1 MEVADV
7 TRFLSETTPFDQ
19 LDEAAL
25 SQLASQINVH
35 YYQAQD
41 SVNVNSDRLLLVR
54 TGIFT
59 LYSDQQQ
66 LLTKLQSAD
75 FYGYQQLLTGLT
87 DNDTLLCDEDG
98 LVYFVSA
105 DAFHQCRY
113 QYKNIDIFF
122 QRLFSRRLHQYRE
135 QQQSSRFTLKISDIV
150 QQRKIAIRPE
160 QSVQDAARLMSDTRV
175 SSLLVEE
182 HDKLVGILTDR
193 DLRNRVLANA
203 LPANTQIS
211 QVMTRQPQS
220 IDRHAYLYEA
230 VQQMSQHNIHHLPVT
245 DQGLCCGMLTA
256 TDIIRSQ
263 QDHPVYLIGEIHRQS
278 NIDGLERCSQHI
290 PDLAITLSKQQVPA
304 HEAGHIITTI
314 TDALTQRLI
323 YLAQQQLGEPPCVF
337 SWLAFGSQARMDQS
351 LNADQDNALLL
362 EKEPTGDI
370 ADYFSALADI
380 VCNGLAQCGVTLCPG
395 NIMATNAELRLSLK
409 GWSGRFARW
418 IATPTPDALLKA
430 SIFFDM
436 RVIDGSKGLFNA
448 LQEDILQRTA
458 QAPLFLYHLAQA
470 ALQRTA
476 PLGFFKNFILEP
488 DGKHKKGLDLKK
500 RGISLITDLVRVYA
514 LSSGIHQINTRNR
527 LATLV
532 SEGVIDSK
540 DSQNLQDAF
549 DVLAQLRWEKHQHDL
564 QQGHN
569 VTNLLDPAEISGL
582 SRHQLKDSFAVI
594 NEAQNRLKHRFCRD
608 L

>member
-7 TRFLSETTPFDQ
+7 TRFLADTTPFDQ
-19 LDEAAL
+19 LNEAAL
-25 SQLASQINVH
+25 AQLASQINVH
-35 YYQAQD
+35 YYQAHD
-41 SVNVNSDRLLLVR
+41 RVNVSSDRLILVR

-66 LLTKLQSAD
+66 LLTKLQAGD

-87 DNDTLLCDEDG
+87 DNDTLLCEEDG
-98 LVYFVSA
+98 LIFFVAA
-105 DAFHQCRY
+105 DAFHQSRY
-113 QYKNIDIFF
+113 QYKNLDIFF

-160 QSVQDAARLMSDTRV
+160 QSVQDAARLMSDARV

-182 HDKLVGILTDR
+182 HDKLVGIITDR
-193 DLRNRVLANA
+193 DLRSRVLAHA

-211 QVMTRQPQS
+211 QIMTRQPHS

-230 VQQMSQHNIHHLPVT
+230 VQQMSQYNIHHLPVL

-263 QDHPVYLIGEIHRQS
+263 QDHPVYLIGEIHRQT
-278 NIDGLERCSQHI
+278 NLDGLERCSQHI
-290 PDLAITLSKQQVPA
+290 ADLAVTLSKQQVPA

-323 YLAQQQLGEPPCVF
+323 YLAQQQLGEAPCVF

-362 EKEPTGDI
+362 EKEPQGEVG
-370 ADYFSALADI
+370 DYFSALAEF
-380 VCNGLAQCGVTLCPG
+380 VCQGLAQCGITLCPG
-395 NIMATNAELRLSLK
+395 NIMATNSELRLSLK

-430 SIFFDM
+430 SIFFDL

-458 QAPLFLYHLAQA
+458 QAPLFLYHLTQT

-476 PLGFFKNFILEP
+476 PLGLFKNFILEQ
-488 DGKHKKGLDLKK
+488 DGKQKKGLDLKK

-514 LSSGIHQINTRNR
+514 LSAGIHQVNTRSR
-527 LATLV
+527 LAKLV
-532 SEGVIDSK
+532 TDGVISSK
-540 DSQNLQDAF
+540 DSQDLQDAF

-564 QQGHN
+564 AQGHN

-594 NEAQNRLKHRFCRD
+594 NEAQSRLKQRFCRE

>member
-1 MEVADV
+1 M
-7 TRFLSETTPFDQ
+7 
-19 LDEAAL
+19 
-25 SQLASQINVH
+25 
-35 YYQAQD
+35 
-41 SVNVNSDRLLLVR
+41 
-54 TGIFT
+54 
-59 LYSDQQQ
+59 
-66 LLTKLQSAD
+66 
-75 FYGYQQLLTGLT
+75 
-87 DNDTLLCDEDG
+87 
-98 LVYFVSA
+98 
-105 DAFHQCRY
+105 
-113 QYKNIDIFF
+113 
-122 QRLFSRRLHQYRE
+122 
-135 QQQSSRFTLKISDIV
+135 
-150 QQRKIAIRPE
+150 
-160 QSVQDAARLMSDTRV
+160 
-175 SSLLVEE
+175 
-182 HDKLVGILTDR
+182 
-193 DLRNRVLANA
+193 
-203 LPANTQIS
+203 
-211 QVMTRQPQS
+211 
-220 IDRHAYLYEA
+220 
-230 VQQMSQHNIHHLPVT
+230 
-245 DQGLCCGMLTA
+245 
-256 TDIIRSQ
+256 
-263 QDHPVYLIGEIHRQS
+263 
-278 NIDGLERCSQHI
+278 
-290 PDLAITLSKQQVPA
+290 
-304 HEAGHIITTI
+304 
-314 TDALTQRLI
+314 
-323 YLAQQQLGEPPCVF
+323 
-337 SWLAFGSQARMDQS
+337 
-351 LNADQDNALLL
+351 LL

-370 ADYFSALADI
+370 AAYFSALADI

-418 IATPTPDALLKA
+418 IATPTPEALLKA

-476 PLGFFKNFILEP
+476 PLGFFKNFILEQ

-514 LSSGIHQINTRNR
+514 LSAGIHQINTRSR

-569 VTNLLDPAEISGL
+569 VTNLLDPAELSGL

-594 NEAQNRLKHRFCRD
+594 NEAQSRLKHRFCRD

>member
-1 MEVADV
+1 MEIADV
-7 TRFLSETTPFDQ
+7 SKFLCDTTPFDQ
-19 LDEAAL
+19 LSSAAVAGL
-25 SQLASQINVH
+25 STHIKVC
-35 YYQAQD
+35 YYKAQD
-41 SVNVNSDRLLLVR
+41 TVNTNTDRLLIVR

-66 LLTKLQSAD
+66 LLTKLQSGD

-87 DNDTLLCDEDG
+87 DDDALLCEEDG
-98 LVYFVSA
+98 LVYWLEA

-135 QQQSSRFTLKISDIV
+135 QQQGSRFTLKISDVV

-160 QSVQDAARLMSDTRV
+160 QSVQDAARLMSEQRV

-182 HDKLVGILTDR
+182 HEKLVGIVTDR
-193 DLRNRVLANA
+193 DLRSRVLAQA
-203 LPANTQIS
+203 LPASTQVS
-211 QVMTRQPQS
+211 QIMTRQPHS
-220 IDRHAYLYEA
+220 IERHAYLYEA
-230 VQQMSQHNIHHLPVT
+230 VQQMSQHNIHHLPVV
-245 DQGLCCGMLTA
+245 DQGICCGMLTA
-256 TDIIRSQ
+256 TDVIRSQ
-263 QDHPVYLIGEIHRQS
+263 QDHPVYLIGEIHRQAS
-278 NIDGLERCSQHI
+278 VDGLERCSQQVAS
-290 PDLAITLSKQQVPA
+290 LAVTLSKQQVPA
-304 HEAGHIITTI
+304 YEAGHIITTI

-362 EKEPTGDI
+362 EKEPTG
-370 ADYFSALADI
+370 AVGDYFAQLAEF
-380 VCNGLAQCGVTLCPG
+380 VCQGLARCGITLCPG

-430 SIFFDM
+430 SIFFDL
-436 RVIDGSKGLFNA
+436 RVIDGSRGLFNA

-458 QAPLFLYHLAQA
+458 HAPLFLYHLAQA

-476 PLGFFKNFILEP
+476 PLGFFKNFILEQ

-514 LSSGIHQINTRNR
+514 LSAGIYEVNTRRR
-527 LATLV
+527 LQQLAAQ
-532 SEGVIDSK
+532 GIMDSK
-540 DSQNLQDAF
+540 DSQNLNDAF

-564 QQGHN
+564 QQGHD
-569 VTNLLDPAEISGL
+569 VTNLLDPSEISGL
-582 SRHQLKDSFAVI
+582 ARHQMKDSFAVV
-594 NEAQNRLKHRFCRD
+594 NSAQASVKHRFCRD

>member
-7 TRFLSETTPFDQ
+7 TKFLADTTPFDQ
-19 LDEAAL
+19 LDAPAL
-25 SQLASQINVH
+25 GHLSSHIKV
-35 YYQAQD
+35 YYHQAQD
-41 SVNVNSDRLLLVR
+41 HVSISSERLLIVR
-54 TGIFT
+54 TGIFS
-59 LYSDQQQ
+59 LYSDQQH
-66 LLTKLQSAD
+66 LLTKLQSGD

-87 DNDTLLCDEDG
+87 DNDTLVCDEDG
-98 LVYFVSA
+98 LVYWLDA
-105 DAFHQCRY
+105 AAFHQCRY

-160 QSVQDAARLMSDTRV
+160 QSVQAAAKLMSDSRV

-182 HDKLVGILTDR
+182 HDKLVGIVTDR
-193 DLRNRVLANA
+193 DLRNRVLALG
-203 LPANTQIS
+203 LPASTQVS
-211 QVMTRQPQS
+211 QVMTRQPQH

-230 VQQMSQHNIHHLPVT
+230 VQKMSQHNIHHLPVLE
-245 DQGLCCGMLTA
+245 QGVCCGMLTA

-263 QDHPVYLIGEIHRQS
+263 QDHPVYLIGEIHRQTS
-278 NIDGLERCSQHI
+278 VDGLERCSQQI
-290 PDLAITLSKQQVPA
+290 SSLAITLSKQQVPA
-304 HEAGHIITTI
+304 YEAGHIITTV

-362 EKEPTGDI
+362 EKEPVGEI
-370 ADYFSALADI
+370 GDYFSALAEFA
-380 VCNGLAQCGVTLCPG
+380 CHGLAQCGITLCPG
-395 NIMATNAELRLSLK
+395 NIMATNSELRLSLK

-430 SIFFDM
+430 SIFFDL

-448 LQEDILQRTA
+448 LQQDILQRTA

-476 PLGFFKNFILEP
+476 PLGFFKNFILEQ

-514 LSSGIHQINTRNR
+514 LSAGIYEVNTRRR
-527 LATLV
+527 LHQLAIQA
-532 SEGVIDSK
+532 EMDSK
-540 DSQNLQDAF
+540 DCQNLNDAF
-549 DVLAQLRWEKHQHDL
+549 DLLAQLRWEKHQHDL
-564 QQGHN
+564 QQGHD
-569 VTNLLDPAEISGL
+569 VTNLLDPMEISGL
-582 SRHQLKDSFAVI
+582 ARHQLKDSFAVI
-594 NEAQNRLKHRFCRD
+594 NDAQASLKHRFCRD
-608 L
+608 M

>member
-7 TRFLSETTPFDQ
+7 TKFLAETTPFDQ
-19 LDEAAL
+19 LDGAAL
-25 SQLASQINVH
+25 GQLSAHINVY

-41 SVNVNSDRLLLVR
+41 SVKINTDRLLIVR

-66 LLTKLQSAD
+66 LLTKLQSGD

-87 DNDTLLCDEDG
+87 DSDTLICEEDG
-98 LVYFVSA
+98 LVYWLA
-105 DAFHQCRY
+105 AEAFHQCRY

-135 QQQSSRFTLKISDIV
+135 QQQASRFTLKISDIV

-160 QSVQDAARLMSDTRV
+160 QTAQDAAKLMSDSRV

-182 HDKLVGILTDR
+182 NSKLVGILTDR
-193 DLRNRVLANA
+193 DLRSRVLAHA
-203 LPANTQIS
+203 LPASTQVS

-245 DQGLCCGMLTA
+245 DQGVCCGMLTA

-263 QDHPVYLIGEIHRQS
+263 QDHPVYLIGEIHRQLS
-278 NIDGLERCSQHI
+278 TDGLERCSQQI
-290 PDLAITLSKQQVPA
+290 AALAITLSKQQVPA
-304 HEAGHIITTI
+304 YEAGHIITTI

-323 YLAQQQLGEPPCVF
+323 YLAQQKLGEPPCVF

-362 EKEPTGDI
+362 EKEPVGI
-370 ADYFSALADI
+370 VGEYFSALAEF
-380 VCNGLAQCGVTLCPG
+380 VCQGLAQCGITLCPG
-395 NIMATNAELRLSLK
+395 NIMASNPELRLSLK

-430 SIFFDM
+430 SIFFDL
-436 RVIDGSKGLFNA
+436 RVIEGSKGLFNA
-448 LQEDILQRTA
+448 LQEDILQRTTE
-458 QAPLFLYHLAQA
+458 APLFLYHLAQA

-476 PLGFFKNFILEP
+476 PLGFFKNFILEQ

-514 LSSGIHQINTRNR
+514 LYAGIHEVNTRGR
-527 LATLV
+527 LQQLAAQ
-532 SEGVIDSK
+532 GIIDSK
-540 DSQNLQDAF
+540 DSQNLNDAF
-549 DVLAQLRWEKHQHDL
+549 DLLAQLRWEKHQHDL
-564 QQGHN
+564 QLSHD
-569 VTNLLDPAEISGL
+569 VTNLLNPAEISGL
-582 SRHQLKDSFAVI
+582 ARHQLKDSFAVI
-594 NEAQNRLKHRFCRD
+594 NEAQSRVKQRFCRE